1 MLEELM
7 LEELM
12 LEAREEIEKSLGECL
27 TERLSSS
34 CIFC

>member
-1 MLEELM
+1 M

-27 TERLSSS
+27 RGSVSFVYIL
-34 CIFC
+34 